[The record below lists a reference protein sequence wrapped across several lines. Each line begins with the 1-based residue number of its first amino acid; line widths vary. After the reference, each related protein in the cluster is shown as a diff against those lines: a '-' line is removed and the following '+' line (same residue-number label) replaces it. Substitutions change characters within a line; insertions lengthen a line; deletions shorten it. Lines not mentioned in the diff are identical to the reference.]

1 MKKGDFNFMEPFQT
15 VAEWKHYFAN
25 AVRIAQEQDY
35 LSDADWFD
43 MGLGDAIHDCGE
55 DEDAQKRVTNRFYE
69 EKRAMFKALFG
80 EDFYD

>member
-1 MKKGDFNFMEPFQT
+1 MEPMNS
-15 VAEWKHYFAN
+15 VNKWKHYFAN

-43 MGLGDAIHDCGE
+43 MGLGDAITACGE
-55 DEDAQKRVTNRFYE
+55 DEDAQKRVSNHFYE
-69 EKRAMFKALFG
+69 ERNAMFKALFD